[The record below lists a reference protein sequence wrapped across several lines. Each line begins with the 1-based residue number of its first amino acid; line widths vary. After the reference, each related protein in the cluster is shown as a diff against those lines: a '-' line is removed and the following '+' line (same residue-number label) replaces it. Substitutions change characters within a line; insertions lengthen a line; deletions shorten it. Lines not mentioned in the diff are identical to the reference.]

1 MKLHEYQAKELFE
14 KFQIPISP
22 GKVATTAE
30 EAVGFSRILG
40 LPVVIK
46 AQVHVGGRGKA
57 GGVKVAR
64 TEDEVLQHASSIL
77 NLEIK
82 GFPVKKV
89 LLNPAEEISK
99 ENYVGFVI
107 DREARKICLIASA
120 SGGMDI
126 EKVADETPDKVA
138 KILINPNIGIQTY
151 HIKRALFEGQF
162 DPAFHKPTAD
172 IIRKLYKCFIKYDC
186 TLAEINPLAF
196 LADGSVKAL
205 DGKMDLDDNG
215 LYHNPELENYREI
228 GSDLDEIESK
238 AREIGVPYVHMP
250 VDRRGPVGIMGNGA
264 GLVMATVDAV
274 DRVGAPY
281 EIRPNNFLDVGG
293 GSGRETIIKS
303 MNTILLDETVQGIFC
318 NIFGGISRCDEV
330 ARGLVDGVKMLSR
343 KVPIVI
349 RMTGTNEAEGKR
361 ILQEEGSSD
370 IIPVDTMEDGAKL
383 IVELVTRI
391 IHRQMA
397 REHVRLNPDTK
408 P

>member
-1 MKLHEYQAKELFE
+1 MKLHEYQAKELFA
-14 KFQIPISP
+14 QQRIPTSP
-22 GKVATTAE
+22 GGIATTAD
-30 EAVGFSRILG
+30 EALAQSRMLG

-46 AQVHVGGRGKA
+46 AQVHIGGRGKA

-64 TEDEVLQHASSIL
+64 TEQEVLEHAAAIL
-77 NLEIK
+77 ALEIK

-89 LLNPAEEISK
+89 LVNPADAIVA

-126 EKVADETPDKVA
+126 EKVAEESPDKVA
-138 KILINPNIGIQTY
+138 KVLINPNVGIQPY
-151 HIKRALFEGQF
+151 HIRRALYEGQF
-162 DPAFHKPTAD
+162 DPAYHKPVAD
-172 IIRKLYKCFIKYDC
+172 IIRKLYGCFLKYDC
-186 TLAEINPLAF
+186 SLAEINPLAY

-215 LYHNPELENYREI
+215 LYRNPELEAYREV

-238 AREIGVPYVHMP
+238 AKEVGVPYVHMP
-250 VDRRGPVGIMGNGA
+250 ADRRGPVGIMGNGA

-274 DRVGAPY
+274 DRVGSQY
-281 EIRPNNFLDVGG
+281 GIRPNNFLDVGG

-303 MNTILLDETVQGIFC
+303 MNTILLDETVEGIFC

-330 ARGLVDGVKMLSR
+330 ARGIVDGVGKLNR
-343 KVPIVI
+343 DVPIVI

-361 ILQEEGSSD
+361 ILKEEGTTNV
-370 IIPVDTMEDGAKL
+370 IPVETMEEGAKL
-383 IVELVTRI
+383 IVEMVNRI
-391 IHRQMA
+391 LQRKND
-397 REHVRLNPDTK
+397 REYLP
-408 P
+408 